1 MSDDHV
7 RSSPGLWELRGERQR
22 ARQIPQPTR
31 RWLVA
36 EETSNGSGL
45 PEEVQRW
52 TAKRRVALVLS
63 ILRGE
68 TSVQE
73 AARKHDLT
81 VAEVEEWKDRFLLA
95 AENALRSRPKDED
108 ALKDEQIK
116 KLERKVGQLVME
128 LDIARE
134 ALKLHPFPEPTSDE

>member
-1 MSDDHV
+1 
-7 RSSPGLWELRGERQR
+7 
-22 ARQIPQPTR
+22 
-31 RWLVA
+31 VA
-36 EETSNGSGL
+36 EELKNGSAHTEL
-45 PEEVQRW
+45 PEDIQRW
-52 TAKRRVALVLS
+52 TAKRRAALVLS

-81 VAEVEEWKDRFLLA
+81 LAELEEWKDRYLLA

-116 KLERKVGQLVME
+116 KLERKVGQLVMDLE
-128 LDIARE
+128 IFRE
-134 ALKLHPFPEPTSDE
+134 ATKLRPFPQETSDE